1 MLFQLMGIRFISSA
15 ENDLKLKV
23 YAMSCSVQGNI
34 QSTVRC
40 NRLGLIFMN
49 EIVIQTRDKKIPLKA
64 EGRFVEVTYIQLL
77 LNGVLLYETNSD
89 VYTATPQEL
98 LELMLEKSS
107 LLIQA
112 LERGANE
119 PVSIR
124 HTTY

>member
-1 MLFQLMGIRFISSA
+1 
-15 ENDLKLKV
+15 
-23 YAMSCSVQGNI
+23 
-34 QSTVRC
+34 
-40 NRLGLIFMN
+40 MN

-89 VYTATPQEL
+89 IYTATKQEL

-107 LLIQA
+107 LLVQA
-112 LERGANE
+112 LEKGANE